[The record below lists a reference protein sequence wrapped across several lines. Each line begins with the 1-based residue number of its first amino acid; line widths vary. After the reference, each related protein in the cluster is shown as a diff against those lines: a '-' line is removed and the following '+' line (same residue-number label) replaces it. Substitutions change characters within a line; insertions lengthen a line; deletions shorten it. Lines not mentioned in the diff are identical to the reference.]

1 MRTLAAV
8 VMLTVLAY
16 AIPARADT
24 IVDTLAAAK
33 AADARQDFVT
43 ELMLLRPLAKQGNA
57 TAQTSLGLM
66 YGNGRGVPKDIT
78 RAYYWSLLARAA
90 GREPSKIRVAFLTS
104 QLTRGQ
110 VVAIEQEANKFLKQH
125 PPLTND
131 ESAY

>member
-66 YGNGRGVPKDIT
+66 YGNGRGVPKDDMEAV
-78 RAYYWSLLARAA
+78 RWYRKAA
-90 GREPSKIRVAFLTS
+90 
-104 QLTRGQ
+104 
-110 VVAIEQEANKFLKQH
+110 EQGDAH
-125 PPLTND
+125 
-131 ESAY
+131 A